1 MISNDK
7 DNSSRDF
14 YFKKILHEMRN
25 LFFSFFLQAMDYF
38 ATSMITTQSINNSTT
53 PLTTNKNNLRR
64 TSRSGLRNSDAWA
77 RKRTLMHR
85 GHQWTTTCE
94 GLEEI
99 TDYDQYENFKNT
111 ASLSDSLAYEDQQN
125 VSSSS
130 TTMLINS
137 KGDLSNHKP
146 SDILRR
152 RRSSRRL
159 PEIPTTSSNNIE
171 TNLSDEILFTSSSL
185 NSSSEYPSQPIRE
198 NSVSTRSNRSKSIDS
213 DSSLKTRSIH
223 TKLVNTHQS
232 QNAKSVDLSNLT
244 RQKSFLV
251 INNSLLPQRSLDYP
265 YIVRKAQDLS
275 GIVRRRMLYSKISK
289 QQQGENFSL
298 SLEREHVPKVPR
310 KIIIRQDNSIE
321 IALR

>member
-1 MISNDK
+1 
-7 DNSSRDF
+7 
-14 YFKKILHEMRN
+14 
-25 LFFSFFLQAMDYF
+25 MDYF
-38 ATSMITTQSINNSTT
+38 ATSVITTQSINNSTT
-53 PLTTNKNNLRR
+53 PLINENSTILTTNKTNLRQ
-64 TSRSGLRNSDAWA
+64 TSRSGLRNSDTWA

-99 TDYDQYENFKNT
+99 TDYENFNNT
-111 ASLSDSLAYEDQQN
+111 TSLSDSLTYEDQQN
-125 VSSSS
+125 LSSSS
-130 TTMLINS
+130 TALLINS
-137 KGDLSNHKP
+137 KGDLSSPLP

-159 PEIPTTSSNNIE
+159 PEIPSSGPTTSSNNIE

-223 TKLVNTHQS
+223 PKLAHTHQS
-232 QNAKSVDLSNLT
+232 QNAKSVDLANLT

-265 YIVRKAQDLS
+265 YIVRKAQDLA